1 MLHLSLRTTL
11 FAFLLRYTILSWI
24 CVNSKSFLTYFS
36 VLIAEPIENENDLQF
51 KTLKIT
57 DFGLAREAYKTTRM
71 SAAGTYAW
79 MAPEVIQEI
88 GYDCVADIWSL
99 GESFNPF

>member
-1 MLHLSLRTTL
+1 MIMY
-11 FAFLLRYTILSWI
+11 FL
-24 CVNSKSFLTYFS
+24 CS
-36 VLIAEPIENENDLQF
+36 VLISEPIENEDLQF

-79 MAPEVIQEI
+79 MAPE
-88 GYDCVADIWSL
+88 G
-99 GESFNPF
+99 